1 MLNKIYKII
10 LSSVFVLF
18 PIFSF
23 AQQLEKTKDLFW
35 AAKYIVTDMLVPLA
49 FILALLFFF
58 WGIAKYIRSAG
69 SEKDEGKIIMVW
81 GIVALFVMASVWG
94 LVAFLQTEL
103 LGGPGPNSIP
113 IPTIGGDSSGGPTGK
128 AGDGYTD
135 PIK

>member
-18 PIFSF
+18 PVFSF
-23 AQQLEKTKDLFW
+23 AQLKETGKLFW
-35 AAKYIVTDMLVPLA
+35 EAKYIVTDMLVPLA

-69 SEKDEGKIIMVW
+69 SEKDEGKKVMVW

-94 LVAFLQTEL
+94 LVAFLFHYQQSVCIWQYPRKRKVG
-103 LGGPGPNSIP
+103 LGQKQAGPAFLSQYI
-113 IPTIGGDSSGGPTGK
+113 
-128 AGDGYTD
+128 
-135 PIK
+135 